1 MVKISVIMNTYNREN
16 MIKAAIDSVIAN
28 TEKDWE
34 LLVNNDG
41 STDSTADILKEY
53 AKADNRIKPHNRKTN
68 SGRNLSLVKNE
79 MLAKA
84 KGDYICF
91 IDDDNQYEPAFLG
104 VMSACLDRN
113 PLMDVY
119 YCDSNFWHQTSD
131 KEFTCMGRQR
141 SIDFNRETL
150 KRMNIIDLGEVMCR
164 RKVFDK
170 YKFDE
175 KITYCGEDW
184 VLWIQ
189 ASKDFEF
196 YHYPELLTNYFVHS
210 TQTTKDPKHAQ
221 TVIELRRRI
230 DAGEFE

>member
-16 MIKAAIDSVIAN
+16 MIKQAIESVIAN

-34 LLVNNDG
+34 LLINNDG
-41 STDSTADILKEY
+41 STDSTADILKKY
-53 AKADNRIKPHNRKTN
+53 TKTDNRIKAFNREEN

-91 IDDDNQYEPAFLG
+91 IDDDNQYESNFLG
-104 VMSACLDRN
+104 VMSSYLDRYPN
-113 PLMDVY
+113 IDLV
-119 YCDSNFWHQTSD
+119 YCDSNFWNQVGN
-131 KEFTCMGRQR
+131 EFICVGRQR
-141 SIDFNRETL
+141 SLDFDREL
-150 KRMNIIDLGEVMCR
+150 IKKMNIIDLGEVMCR

-184 VLWIQ
+184 ILWIQ
-189 ASKDFEF
+189 ASKDFAF
-196 YHYPELLTNYFVHS
+196 QHYPELLTNYFVHQ

-221 TVIELRRRI
+221 TVIELRKRI
-230 DAGEFE
+230 DAGEFD